1 MIKKKRKKST
11 KRGATKYIKTP
22 EGLLRIKVGDSLL
35 FSYRIENWY
44 DLLIGKKK
52 HIGSFVISTAKIK
65 YDEIKY
71 AYLFLTGRTK
81 IIVRRFTIDKF
92 IYQKSEDFYT
102 TSDIPSTKDYYRFSF
117 SHSEPFYRDLKKDIF
132 VDCKYV
138 FDEDM
143 KKLKVLSKNELIKK
157 LKKYSYK
164 KHNIHSL
171 PEKDVMKIR
180 DKVLKIV

>member
-22 EGLLRIKVGDSLL
+22 EGLLRIEVGDSLL

-52 HIGSFVISTAKIK
+52 HIGSFVISTPKIK

-92 IYQKSEDFYT
+92 IYQKVKT
-102 TSDIPSTKDYYRFSF
+102 
-117 SHSEPFYRDLKKDIF
+117 
-132 VDCKYV
+132 
-138 FDEDM
+138 
-143 KKLKVLSKNELIKK
+143 
-157 LKKYSYK
+157 
-164 KHNIHSL
+164 
-171 PEKDVMKIR
+171 
-180 DKVLKIV
+180 